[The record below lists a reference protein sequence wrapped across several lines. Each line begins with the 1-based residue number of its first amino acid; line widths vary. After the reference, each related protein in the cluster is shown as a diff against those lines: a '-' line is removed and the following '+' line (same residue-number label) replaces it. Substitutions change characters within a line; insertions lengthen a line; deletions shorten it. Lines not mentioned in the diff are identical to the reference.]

1 MVDEHLENA
10 LVASSEKAVVNFSQK
25 NQLDLEQV
33 VSTNKTLIYQD
44 EEDATA
50 YYNLGSAYFYQKKYN
65 HALACLKRS
74 VRLRPDHSN
83 TYNNLGSVYQ
93 RIGKEHQAV
102 QAYKKAIRLGP
113 DLPSSYYNLGS
124 LFYGKDDFDKAF
136 ENYAKTIELDPEQAM
151 A

>member
-50 YYNLGSAYFYQKKYN
+50 YYNLGSAYFYQKKYCKN
-65 HALACLKRS
+65 VNIFA
-74 VRLRPDHSN
+74 N
-83 TYNNLGSVYQ
+83 
-93 RIGKEHQAV
+93 IG
-102 QAYKKAIRLGP
+102 I
-113 DLPSSYYNLGS
+113 
-124 LFYGKDDFDKAF
+124 
-136 ENYAKTIELDPEQAM
+136 ENY
-151 A
+151 

>member
-50 YYNLGSAYFYQKKYN
+50 YYNL
-65 HALACLKRS
+65 
-74 VRLRPDHSN
+74 
-83 TYNNLGSVYQ
+83 
-93 RIGKEHQAV
+93 
-102 QAYKKAIRLGP
+102 
-113 DLPSSYYNLGS
+113 
-124 LFYGKDDFDKAF
+124 
-136 ENYAKTIELDPEQAM
+136 
-151 A
+151 